1 MIVALSELS
10 TLTYPD
16 DGLPQNFFVPAEDG
30 IGGTSTRGGDG
41 LFKLLAGEGLDRY
54 FVHINNLSEPVWE
67 ASNGEETMFLFM
79 RLP

>member
-1 MIVALSELS
+1 M
-10 TLTYPD
+10 
-16 DGLPQNFFVPAEDG
+16 PAEDG
-30 IGGTSTRGGDG
+30 IGGTSARGGDG

-67 ASNGEETMFLFM
+67 ASNGEGTMFLFM